1 MTDGCTMTVF
11 PSFHPI
17 PNQPQRPLPARLSPP
32 PQGPYL
38 CAVQTLPAPYLTPE
52 ALTTFIRT
60 ALAEDVGDGD
70 HSALAAIPA
79 AARNRAHLLVKD
91 DGVLAGMALAPL
103 IFAEVDP
110 ALTMTPLLADGTRV
124 QHGDIAFTV
133 EGPAR
138 SILTAERLVLNC
150 MQRMS
155 GIATHTAHL
164 NTLVA
169 GTRAKLL
176 DTRKTTPNFR
186 LCEKWAVLIGGG
198 VNHRYGLFDMIILKD
213 NHVDYAG
220 SIGAAIA
227 ATHAYLRE
235 KGLQLPIEVETR
247 SLAEVQLALDAGGI
261 DRIMLDNMPPEQLRE
276 AVALVAGRFPT
287 EASGGIT
294 EQTIGEVARTG
305 VDYISVGALT
315 HSVKSLDLSLK
326 AF

>member
-1 MTDGCTMTVF
+1 VQ
-11 PSFHPI
+11 
-17 PNQPQRPLPARLSPP
+17 NPP
-32 PQGPYL
+32 Y
-38 CAVQTLPAPYLTPE
+38 PAPYLTPE
-52 ALTTFIRT
+52 ALHAFIQA

-70 HSALAAIPA
+70 HSSLAGVPA
-79 AARNRAHLLVKD
+79 EARKQARLLVKD
-91 DGVLAGMALAPL
+91 EGVLAGVQLAEL
-103 IFAEVDP
+103 IFREVDP
-110 ALTMTPLLADGTRV
+110 ALTVTVLLPDGSRV
-124 QHGDIAFTV
+124 KHGDVALTV

-155 GIATHTAHL
+155 GIATHTAQL
-164 NTLVA
+164 TSLLA

-198 VNHRYGLFDMIILKD
+198 VNHRFGLFDMIMLKD

-220 SIGAAIA
+220 GIRPAIE
-227 ATHAYLRE
+227 ATHRYLQQLGRE
-235 KGLQLPIEVETR
+235 LPIVIETR
-247 SLAEVQLALDAGGI
+247 TLEEVRQAADAGGI
-261 DRIMLDNMPPEQLRE
+261 DRIMLDNMKPDTMRE
-276 AVALVAGRFPT
+276 ALTIIDGRFPS

-294 EQTIGEVARTG
+294 EHTIRAVAETG

-315 HSVKSLDLSLK
+315 HSANILDLSLK